1 MAGTRKV
8 LDITIL
14 YVYNKHIKKKIKKRK
29 KKNANMRY

>member
-1 MAGTRKV
+1 MAGTRNV

-14 YVYNKHIKKKIKKRK
+14 YVYNKHIKKIEKRQ